1 MTANPHSYGDPLD
14 EAFGDGRETPAAQR
28 DPPYLQGLNKE
39 QREAVLAT
47 DGPVLVLAG
56 AGTGKTR
63 VLTTRLAHI
72 LATRRAWPG
81 QILAVTFTNKAARE
95 MKERIGAKKQAMK
108 KFGKLACEA
117 CGFDFAVRYGKLS
130 ADYIECHHVVPISQI
145 APGARTRVS
154 DLALLCSNC
163 HRMVHLRRPWLAVA
177 ELIIRPLS
185 RNECLSSL

>member
-1 MTANPHSYGDPLD
+1 MTGYGGRYSDPLD
-14 EAFGDGRETPAAQR
+14 SAFSEEQSSAPIPRE
-28 DPPYLQGLNKE
+28 PPYFAGLNKE
-39 QREAVLAT
+39 QRQAVEAV

-81 QILAVTFTNKAARE
+81 QILCVTFTNKAARE

-154 DLALLCSNC
+154 DL
-163 HRMVHLRRPWLAVA
+163 
-177 ELIIRPLS
+177 
-185 RNECLSSL
+185 